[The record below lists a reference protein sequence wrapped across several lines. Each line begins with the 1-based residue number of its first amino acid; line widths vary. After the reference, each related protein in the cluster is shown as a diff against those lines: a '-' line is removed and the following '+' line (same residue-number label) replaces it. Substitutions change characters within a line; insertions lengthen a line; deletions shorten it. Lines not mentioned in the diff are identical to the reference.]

1 MLSVPPLD
9 IFYYTNLSISLQ
21 GIYIQIAIRHKS
33 GDTNRKID
41 DFRHISI
48 GRHKNAL
55 PDFQKSSKIKALR
68 HFWATQKCTF
78 VFFAVF
84 RWATQRA
91 TQKLSLLRLTRGLWT
106 EAQPACVK
114 GFRRFYVFRWA
125 TQRATQAKIFFS
137 HKTAH
142 KHIFHVHRKRGGR
155 RPPFSFPGTLR
166 VPLYVTELLRSLI
179 FRTAVLP
186 AVLLLILS

>member
-125 TQRATQAKIFFS
+125 TQRATQAKKIFFRTKQ
-137 HKTAH
+137 HTNTFFMYTEKEGAAGPL
-142 KHIFHVHRKRGGR
+142 F
-155 RPPFSFPGTLR
+155 PFPAPSGCLCT
-166 VPLYVTELLRSLI
+166 SL
-179 FRTAVLP
+179 
-186 AVLLLILS
+186 SCCDH

>member
-125 TQRATQAKIFFS
+125 TQRATQAKIFFFAQNS
-137 HKTAH
+137 TQTHFPCTQK
-142 KHIFHVHRKRGGR
+142 KRGPAAPFFLSR
-155 RPPFSFPGTLR
+155 HPPGASVR
-166 VPLYVTELLRSLI
+166 H
-179 FRTAVLP
+179 
-186 AVLLLILS
+186 